1 MNRPISTYLT
11 AAVLL
16 LTLRLPA
23 YACSACYGESDSPMA
38 QGMNAG
44 IIALLVIVGGVLGGV
59 AAFFIYLV
67 RRNRRMSNRTALLD
81 DPALLGLKPLNL
93 TGASTTQMLPSSESR

>member
-1 MNRPISTYLT
+1 VNRLISTYLT

-16 LTLRLPA
+16 LTLRLPT

-67 RRNRRMSNRTALLD
+67 RRNRRMANRIALLD
-81 DPALLGLKPLNL
+81 DPTLLGLKPLNL